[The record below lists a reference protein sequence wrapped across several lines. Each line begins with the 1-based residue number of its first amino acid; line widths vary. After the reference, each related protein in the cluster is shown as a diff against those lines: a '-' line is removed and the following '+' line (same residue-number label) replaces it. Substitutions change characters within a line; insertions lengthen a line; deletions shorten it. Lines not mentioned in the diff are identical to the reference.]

1 MNETAMKMVPKI
13 NMVTYYFLT
22 ELMTTLNGSK
32 CTKNEYGNVLKESM
46 VEKVFIEHGKH
57 LVSHE

>member
-1 MNETAMKMVPKI
+1 MKVVPKI

-46 VEKVFIEHGKH
+46 VEKVFIELGKH
-57 LVSHE
+57 LVSHK